1 MPTPIAGR
9 YFSGRSSP
17 PLDIEFDIGRDH
29 RVRLHGLTE
38 LREYPLA
45 EVQFSVRIGRTPRI
59 LTFPDGSSCETADN
73 EGVDEALAALDAH
86 SLEHGVRLLESR
98 WTYALG
104 AAFVLVIAIWAGSE
118 FGIPALAH
126 QVAFAL
132 PASTDHAHGE
142 QSLVALDKTL
152 FRPTG
157 LVPARQQ
164 QLQAQ
169 FRSMVDELDTGH
181 GFRLELRGGGGLGAN
196 AFALP
201 SGIVVMTDELVA
213 LAANDHELTAVL
225 AHELGHVVERHSL
238 RMLLQDSA
246 TTLLT
251 IAVFGDGS
259 ESTPLIA
266 VVPTAL
272 VQMKHSRAFESE
284 ADDFAYDW
292 LDRHRIPRR
301 HFATML
307 ERLEKE
313 DGEGDDG
320 MGSWVSSHPQTA
332 ERLRE

>member
-1 MPTPIAGR
+1 MPTPIVGR

-17 PLDIEFDIGRDH
+17 PLDVEFDIGRDH

-45 EVQFSVRIGRTPRI
+45 EVQFSVRIDRAPRI

-73 EGVDEALAALDAH
+73 EGVDEALAALGTH
-86 SLEHGVRLLESR
+86 SLEHRVHLLESR
-98 WTYALG
+98 WSYALG
-104 AAFVLVIAIWAGSE
+104 AALVLVIAIWAGIE
-118 FGIPALAH
+118 FGIPALAR

-132 PASTDHAHGE
+132 PASTDRVLGE
-142 QSLVALDKTL
+142 QSLAALDKTL

-181 GFRLELRGGGGLGAN
+181 AFRLELRGGAGAN

-225 AHELGHVVERHSL
+225 AHEIGHVVERHSL

-246 TTLLT
+246 TTLLM
-251 IAVFGDGS
+251 IAVFGDVS
-259 ESTPLIA
+259 ASTTLVA
-266 VVPTAL
+266 AVPTGL

-284 ADDFAYDW
+284 ADDFAYAW

-313 DGEGDDG
+313 DGEGEDG
-320 MGSWVSSHPQTA
+320 TGSWLSSHPQTA
-332 ERLRE
+332 ERLRD